1 MKFEWQQQWLEK
13 NCKSKLMG
21 GVEKEI
27 RDNTERERGRV
38 GKESKGKGIEEKGR
52 KRGKGCNAPIKH

>member
-1 MKFEWQQQWLEK
+1 
-13 NCKSKLMG
+13 MG

-52 KRGKGCNAPIKH
+52 KRGKGCNAPIKHQKMKRKRR

>member
-1 MKFEWQQQWLEK
+1 
-13 NCKSKLMG
+13 MG

-38 GKESKGKGIEEKGR
+38 GKESKGKGIEEKRR
-52 KRGKGCNAPIKH
+52 KRGKGCNALINH